1 MRAIDIVAKDV
12 TRSFEMLK
20 NHLADFSDAD
30 LLVRPVPGANHVNWQ
45 IGHLVGVEAKTCE
58 LVGVAGPKL
67 PEGFRDRYKKD
78 AASSDDPAN
87 FVTKDE
93 LLAFMA
99 QTSEAIAKW
108 VASLSD
114 ADLAKPTPPPFN
126 SFCPTL
132 GDLAV
137 LTASHRTM
145 HLGQVQV
152 IRRKLGKKVLF

>member
-30 LLVRPVPGANHVNWQ
+30 MLVRPVPGANHVNWQ

-67 PEGFRDRYKKD
+67 PEGFRDRYNKET
-78 AASSDDPAN
+78 ASSDDAAK
-87 FVTKDE
+87 FVKKDE
-93 LLAFMA
+93 LLALMGQA
-99 QTSEAIAKW
+99 SEAIAKW

-132 GDLAV
+132 GDLAT
-137 LTASHRTM
+137 LTASHRMM

>member
-1 MRAIDIVAKDV
+1 
-12 TRSFEMLK
+12 MLT
-20 NHLADFSDAD
+20 
-30 LLVRPVPGANHVNWQ
+30 RPVPGANHANWQ

-67 PEGFRDRYKKD
+67 PEGFRERYHKET
-78 AASSDDPAN
+78 ASSDDAGK
-87 FVTKDE
+87 FAKKDE
-93 LLAFMA
+93 LLALMA

-108 VASLSD
+108 VATLND

-137 LTASHRTM
+137 LTAGHRTM
-145 HLGQVQV
+145 HLGQIQV